1 MAGFTTQEFNTQD
14 ILNVIQNHTEAGAG
28 LEEAILAPIPETQTF
43 PAAPPVNAGSSGDT
57 DGPVLSKRPRR
68 TVRDPARRAAMAD
81 QMMQF
86 AGLGQHQAPP
96 TPKTY
101 TPMPK
106 QFELETPRFGEVGPD
121 ELDEDILASWNQ
133 ALAAAMVPIT
143 DTENYL
149 HLQQPAKKGEA
160 AKPEMDF
167 RESQSCVTSRAESG
181 LDAMDLADQSR
192 DTMSNSQKR
201 PRSPGN
207 SAETDQQM
215 PKQKLD
221 DMMERLVNGANK
233 GGQMEDID
241 QSIAN
246 LLMEGGG
253 FENLDLGD
261 AMMETL
267 INGDVQGGSDSNTSA
282 QAEMDAIQKAE
293 MDALQKALVDER
305 TKIETAQA
313 NTELMLQKTVL
324 CQLLFQQQQAVQQA
338 VMQQQMQQH
347 MQYQLQQQMQ
357 QQAQISQQGENNDAA
372 SGLNGNQDAQS
383 DESKEKAFFFCE
395 YIPGQ
400 KAKRGRPRG
409 PRTIYK
415 SRGNAER

>member
-1 MAGFTTQEFNTQD
+1 
-14 ILNVIQNHTEAGAG
+14 
-28 LEEAILAPIPETQTF
+28 
-43 PAAPPVNAGSSGDT
+43 
-57 DGPVLSKRPRR
+57 
-68 TVRDPARRAAMAD
+68 
-81 QMMQF
+81 
-86 AGLGQHQAPP
+86 
-96 TPKTY
+96 
-101 TPMPK
+101 
-106 QFELETPRFGEVGPD
+106 
-121 ELDEDILASWNQ
+121 
-133 ALAAAMVPIT
+133 
-143 DTENYL
+143 
-149 HLQQPAKKGEA
+149 
-160 AKPEMDF
+160 
-167 RESQSCVTSRAESG
+167 
-181 LDAMDLADQSR
+181 
-192 DTMSNSQKR
+192 
-201 PRSPGN
+201 
-207 SAETDQQM
+207 
-215 PKQKLD
+215 
-221 DMMERLVNGANK
+221 
-233 GGQMEDID
+233 
-241 QSIAN
+241 
-246 LLMEGGG
+246 
-253 FENLDLGD
+253 
-261 AMMETL
+261 
-267 INGDVQGGSDSNTSA
+267 
-282 QAEMDAIQKAE
+282 MDAIQKAE